1 MKGLELISHG
11 IIRFN
16 LHYQFGKKLTLE
28 VQIVKLI
35 VQKVSLVLH

>member
-1 MKGLELISHG
+1 MKGLKLISHG

>member
-16 LHYQFGKKLTLE
+16 LHYQFGKKLPLE